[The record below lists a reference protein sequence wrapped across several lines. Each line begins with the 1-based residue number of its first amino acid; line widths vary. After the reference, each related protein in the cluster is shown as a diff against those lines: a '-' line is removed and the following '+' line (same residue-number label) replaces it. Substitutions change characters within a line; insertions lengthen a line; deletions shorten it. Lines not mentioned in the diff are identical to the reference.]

1 MIVCPNCQHK
11 ELPGALFC
19 SECGAQLIGAADAST
34 QNFFR
39 ISTERFKDSG
49 SFKPPDVPSPPSLV
63 DTIYALYIMDV
74 GQILPLVGRE
84 EFTIGRAAEGQPI
97 LPDID
102 LTPFR
107 AYENGVSRLH
117 ISVKITGQ
125 DIVIMDLGSVNG
137 TRLNGRKMTPN
148 QPYQLKHG
156 DVISMG
162 KLRAQLM
169 IQR

>member
-19 SECGAQLIGAADAST
+19 SDCGAQLIGAADAST

-39 ISTERFKDSG
+39 ISTDRFKDTGSG
-49 SFKPPDVPSPPSLV
+49 KLPDLPAPPSLV
-63 DTIYALYIMDV
+63 DTVYSLYIMDV
-74 GQILPLVGRE
+74 GQILPLVGRD

-117 ISVKITGQ
+117 ISMKITPGE
-125 DIVIMDLGSVNG
+125 IFAMDLGSVKG
-137 TRLNGRKMTPN
+137 TRLNNQKMTPN

-156 DVISMG
+156 DVITLG
-162 KLRAQLM
+162 KLRVQLM
-169 IQR
+169 VRR

>member
-19 SECGAQLIGAADAST
+19 SECGAQLIGVADAST

-39 ISTERFKDSG
+39 ITTDRFRDSG
-49 SFKPPDVPSPPSLV
+49 VIKPSEVPPPPVLD
-63 DTIYALYIMDV
+63 DTIYSLYIMDV
-74 GQILPLVGRE
+74 GQILPLAGRE

-117 ISVKITGQ
+117 ISVKITPQ
-125 DIVIMDLGSVNG
+125 EIFAMDLGSVNG
-137 TRLNGRKMTPN
+137 TRLNGKRMTPN
-148 QPYQLKHG
+148 QLYQLKHG
-156 DVISMG
+156 DIISMG
-162 KLRAQLM
+162 KLRVQLM
-169 IQR
+169 IRR

>member
-39 ISTERFKDSG
+39 ISTDRFKDTG
-49 SFKPPDVPSPPSLV
+49 TGRLPDLPAPPSLA
-63 DTIYALYIMDV
+63 DTVYSLYIMDV
-74 GQILPLVGRE
+74 GQILPLVGRD

-117 ISVKITGQ
+117 ISMKITPGE
-125 DIVIMDLGSVNG
+125 IFAMDLGSVNG
-137 TRLNGRKMTPN
+137 TRLNSQKMTPN
-148 QPYQLKHG
+148 QPYELEHG
-156 DVISMG
+156 DVITLG
-162 KLRAQLM
+162 KLRVQLM
-169 IQR
+169 VRR

>member
-19 SECGAQLIGAADAST
+19 SECGAQLIGAADTST
-34 QNFFR
+34 QNVFR
-39 ISTERFKDSG
+39 ISTDRFQEQAGGKLTEYPT
-49 SFKPPDVPSPPSLV
+49 PPVVGTTSYSLYV
-63 DTIYALYIMDV
+63 MDV
-74 GQILPLVGRE
+74 GQILPLIGRD

-117 ISVKITGQ
+117 ISMKITPQ
-125 DIVIMDLGSVNG
+125 DIYAMDLGSVNG
-137 TRLNGRKMTPN
+137 TRLNNQKMTPN
-148 QPYQLKHG
+148 QPYILRHG
-156 DVISMG
+156 DVLTMG
-162 KLRAQLM
+162 KLRVQL
-169 IQR
+169 IIRR

>member
-19 SECGAQLIGAADAST
+19 SDCGAQLIGAADAST

-39 ISTERFKDSG
+39 ISTDRFKDTGSG
-49 SFKPPDVPSPPSLV
+49 KLPDLPAPPSLV
-63 DTIYALYIMDV
+63 DTVYSLYVMDV
-74 GQILPLVGRE
+74 GQILPLVGRD

-117 ISVKITGQ
+117 ISMKITPSE
-125 DIVIMDLGSVNG
+125 IFAMDLGSVNG
-137 TRLNGRKMTPN
+137 TRLNSQKMTPN

-156 DVISMG
+156 DIITMG
-162 KLRAQLM
+162 KLRVQLM
-169 IQR
+169 VRR

>member
-39 ISTERFKDSG
+39 ISTDRFQEPESPKI
-49 SFKPPDVPSPPSLV
+49 PDITAPPSLG
-63 DTIYALYIMDV
+63 DTVYSLYIMDV
-74 GQILPLVGRE
+74 GQIVPLVGRE

-117 ISVKITGQ
+117 ISMKITPQ
-125 DIVIMDLGSVNG
+125 EIFVMDLGSVNG
-137 TRLNGRKMTPN
+137 TRLNSKKMTPN
-148 QPYQLKHG
+148 QPYPLKHG
-156 DVISMG
+156 DIISLG
-162 KLRAQLM
+162 KLRVQLM
-169 IQR
+169 VRK

>member
-19 SECGAQLIGAADAST
+19 SECGAQLIGVADAST

-39 ISTERFKDSG
+39 ISTDRFQDSG
-49 SFKPPDVPSPPSLV
+49 SLKPPDIPTPP
-63 DTIYALYIMDV
+63 TIGETVYSLYIMDV

-117 ISVKITGQ
+117 ISVKISAQ
-125 DIVIMDLGSVNG
+125 DIFAMDLGSVNG
-137 TRLNGRKMTPN
+137 TRLNSKKMTPN

-156 DVISMG
+156 DIISMG
-162 KLRAQLM
+162 KLRVQLM
-169 IQR
+169 IRR

>member
-39 ISTERFKDSG
+39 ISTDRFKDSG
-49 SFKPPDVPSPPSLV
+49 SGRLPDLPSPPSLV
-63 DTIYALYIMDV
+63 DTVYSLYIMDV
-74 GQILPLVGRE
+74 GQILPLVGRD

-117 ISVKITGQ
+117 ISMKITPS
-125 DIVIMDLGSVNG
+125 DIYAMDLGSVNG
-137 TRLNGRKMTPN
+137 TRLNNQKMTPN

-156 DVISMG
+156 DVITLG
-162 KLRAQLM
+162 KLRVQLM
-169 IQR
+169 VRR

>member
-39 ISTERFKDSG
+39 ISTDRFKDTGSG
-49 SFKPPDVPSPPSLV
+49 KLPDLPAPPSLTDAV
-63 DTIYALYIMDV
+63 YSLYIMDV
-74 GQILPLVGRE
+74 GQILPLVGRD

-117 ISVKITGQ
+117 ISMKITPGE
-125 DIVIMDLGSVNG
+125 IFAMDLGSVNG
-137 TRLNGRKMTPN
+137 TRLNSQKMTPN

-156 DVISMG
+156 DVITLG
-162 KLRAQLM
+162 KLRVQLM
-169 IQR
+169 IRK